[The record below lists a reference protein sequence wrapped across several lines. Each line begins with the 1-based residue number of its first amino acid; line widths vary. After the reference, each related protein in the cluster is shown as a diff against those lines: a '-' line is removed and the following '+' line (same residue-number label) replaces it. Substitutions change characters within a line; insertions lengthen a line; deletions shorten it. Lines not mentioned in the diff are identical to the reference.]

1 MLCQPGHKPPQFFS
15 GAEQILITG
24 APDENIYKTKIL
36 FYEVRF
42 AISSDHLTIVVETE
56 VAARHCHPAVA
67 RQPPA
72 QLGVGDAREDLHV
85 VVGDGVGH
93 LVTVRHDLAEILS
106 NVTSH
111 KAFSQ
116 ILREFR

>member
-1 MLCQPGHKPPQFFS
+1 M
-15 GAEQILITG
+15 
-24 APDENIYKTKIL
+24 KT
-36 FYEVRF
+36 EVRIRDRHS
-42 AISSDHLTIVVETE
+42 AI
-56 VAARHCHPAVA
+56 A
-67 RQPPA
+67 RQALA
-72 QLGVGDAREDLHV
+72 QVGVGDTREDLHV

>member
-1 MLCQPGHKPPQFFS
+1 M
-15 GAEQILITG
+15 IT
-24 APDENIYKTKIL
+24 
-36 FYEVRF
+36 
-42 AISSDHLTIVVETE
+42 VVLQTE
-56 VAARHCHPAVA
+56 VTGGHGHPAVP

-116 ILREFR
+116 ILREFRQLCELSAIFGITLLSIAGILVRTS